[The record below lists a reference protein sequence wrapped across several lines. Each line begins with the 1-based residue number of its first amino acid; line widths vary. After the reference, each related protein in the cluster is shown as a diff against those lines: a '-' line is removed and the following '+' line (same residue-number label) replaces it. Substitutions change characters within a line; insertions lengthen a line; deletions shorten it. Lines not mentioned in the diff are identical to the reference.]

1 MCERDT
7 QRLDQSQEDAVLAET
22 GRLLESPSFR
32 TSKRCREFLEYIVV
46 HTMNG
51 SNGDLKERS
60 LGVALFQL
68 PQDFDTGQHTIVR
81 VTANEVRKKLAQH
94 YLAENGSRHA
104 VRIDLLPG
112 SYSVE
117 FKWEPPPVDA
127 VPVAIAAADPQ
138 GGEAAGVTAA
148 GTQPTASA
156 AEPIAVGTYSPPGN
170 GVVPV
175 ETHVPTRPNR
185 LRFLMLAGAAILVI
199 AGVLFVWRLQ
209 VVKTAS
215 VSAKSTPVSN
225 VLPTGAP
232 ITGSLRMIAGSANFY
247 TDRSGQKWSPDRF
260 FSGGNV
266 IVRPS
271 ERIFRTLDPDIYRHV
286 RSGDFRYDIPLAPGS
301 YELHLHFAE
310 TGLGDF
316 ISAESSGEGQRL
328 FRVYANGNRILGGFD
343 VVADANGT
351 NIADERVFRNI
362 SPAEDGVL
370 HLSFGSLRST
380 AMLSGIEVL
389 PVSAGRVNP
398 VRIRAGWASSW
409 QDSAG
414 QQWQSD
420 SYFLGGNALLRTTN
434 PAQESNSIA
443 PDMALY
449 ASERWGHFS
458 YAVPVPDGRYRVT
471 LKFCEGHYGKR
482 NSGGGGLGS
491 RVFDVYCNG
500 VALLRDFDIMREAGG
515 EGRPIDRTFSAIRP
529 NAQGKILL
537 SFEPVA
543 GMACVNGIDVV
554 EDAR

>member
-1 MCERDT
+1 MCEREI
-7 QRLDQSQEDAVLAET
+7 QKLDQSHEHAVRAEI
-22 GRLLESPSFR
+22 GRLLESPAFR
-32 TSKRCREFLEYIVV
+32 TSKRCREFLEYIVE

-51 SNGDLKERS
+51 SSGALKERS

-68 PQDFDTGQHTIVR
+68 PHDFDTGQHTIVR

-94 YLAENGSRHA
+94 YLAENGASHA
-104 VRIDLLPG
+104 VRIDLPPG

-117 FKWEPPPVDA
+117 FRWETPHVDA
-127 VPVAIAAADPQ
+127 VPVAI
-138 GGEAAGVTAA
+138 TAA
-148 GTQPTASA
+148 GAQATGADVETPTAGTCPA
-156 AEPIAVGTYSPPGN
+156 AGPGA
-170 GVVPV
+170 
-175 ETHVPTRPNR
+175 EMLLTHIPARPNW
-185 LRFLMLAGAAILVI
+185 LRRLMLAATAVLVV
-199 AGVLFVWRLQ
+199 AGGLFVWRLQ
-209 VVKTAS
+209 AGKPTS

-225 VLPTGAP
+225 VLPTGVP
-232 ITGSLRMIAGSANFY
+232 IGGSLRMIAGSANPY
-247 TDRSGQKWSPDRF
+247 TDRSGQKWGPDRF
-260 FSGGNV
+260 YSGGNV

-271 ERIFRTLDPDIYRHV
+271 ERIFRTLDPDIYRHL
-286 RSGDFRYDIPLAPGS
+286 RSGDFQYDIPLAPGN

-343 VVADANGT
+343 VVADAAGSNV
-351 NIADERVFRNI
+351 ADERVFRNI
-362 SPAEDGVL
+362 SPAEDGFL
-370 HLSFGSLRST
+370 HLSFASLRST

-389 PVSAGRVNP
+389 PVSAGKVNP

-434 PAQESNSIA
+434 PAQEGNSIT

-458 YAVPVPDGRYRVT
+458 YAIPVAEGRYRVT

-482 NSGGGGLGS
+482 NSGGGGPGS
-491 RVFDVYCNG
+491 RAFDVYCNG
-500 VALLRDFDIMREAGG
+500 VALLRDFDIIKEAGG

-529 NAQGKILL
+529 NAQGKILV
-537 SFEPVA
+537 SFVPVV
-543 GMACVNGIDVV
+543 GMACVNGIEVV